1 MYANE
6 ELRMSN
12 AAPRVAVGRT
22 TVATRG
28 GGGGQG
34 GGMPRGTLAPFR
46 IYTKPVCLNYGTNY
60 LMAKFDDN

>member
-28 GGGGQG
+28 GGGWTGRRDAAG
-34 GGMPRGTLAPFR
+34 NSRPFQDLYKTR
-46 IYTKPVCLNYGTNY
+46 LFELWHKLSNGKV
-60 LMAKFDDN
+60 

>member
-1 MYANE
+1 MFEGLLMYANE

-28 GGGGQG
+28 GGGVDREEGC
-34 GGMPRGTLAPFR
+34 RGELSPLSGFIQNPF
-46 IYTKPVCLNYGTNY
+46 V
-60 LMAKFDDN
+60 